1 MNFQNR
7 YLSLVEFLS
16 SYSAFWQ
23 REVLND
29 YPETIEAYPVHW
41 LELLDSKSDE
51 ELHEIDGK
59 NNPKSIEGT
68 PLSEFIN
75 KIQELI
81 KLPRETYNPGPL
93 PSWAYMRVKEK
104 KKHEIDCLREVII
117 PLKEKT
123 GFTKIADIGGGVGNF
138 SRIMAHYHGI
148 PTTCLDMNED
158 FIEKGKKRRTKY
170 PLPENAAKLSF
181 EKFMFGVDKGEVLKK
196 HFGGDGLSLG
206 LHTCGPLALEHL
218 KAFHENGG
226 RAMLNFGCCYSK
238 MDPLSNTNLSSF
250 AKEHPLDYTLHGL
263 TLATRS
269 HSTMSFEDFKLKER
283 VKSYR
288 YTLHLY
294 MQEILKVTEFQTL
307 GEAPARVY
315 WGNFSD
321 YALLKLKG
329 QNIDQLPT
337 SKELEDFYQNNEVK
351 KKVRHM
357 FLANII
363 RWQLGRAVELT
374 ILLDRCLYLE
384 ELGHRTELLQV
395 FNEELSPRNLGILS
409 Y

>member
-1 MNFQNR
+1 VNFQNR

-16 SYSAFWQ
+16 SYAPFWQ

-29 YPETIEAYPVHW
+29 YPETIKAYPTHW
-41 LELLDSKSDE
+41 LELLDSKTDQ

-59 NNPKSIEGT
+59 NRPDSIAGT
-68 PLSEFIN
+68 ELSDFII
-75 KIQELI
+75 KAQELI
-81 KLPRETYNPGPL
+81 SWPRMSFNPGPL

-117 PLKEKT
+117 PLQKKT
-123 GFTKIADIGGGVGNF
+123 GFTKIADIGGGVGNL

-158 FIEKGKKRRTKY
+158 FIEKGRKRKTKY
-170 PLPENAAKLSF
+170 PLPSNAAELSF
-181 EKFMFGVDKGEVLKK
+181 EKFKFGFDKGEVLKK

-206 LHTCGPLALEHL
+206 LHTCGPLALEHI
-218 KAFHENGG
+218 KAFHENKGNS
-226 RAMLNFGCCYSK
+226 MLNFGCCYSK
-238 MDPLSNTNLSSF
+238 MDPVAETNLSQF
-250 AKEHPLDYTLHGL
+250 AKEHPLNFTIHGL

-269 HSTMSFEDFKLKER
+269 HSTMTFDDFKLKER
-283 VKSYR
+283 VKYYR
-288 YTLHLY
+288 YTLHLF
-294 MQEILKVTEFQTL
+294 MQEVLKVSEFQTL
-307 GEAPARVY
+307 GEAAPRIY
-315 WGNFSD
+315 WGDFSV
-321 YALLKLKG
+321 YALEKLKS
-329 QNIDQLPT
+329 QNISSLP
-337 SKELEDFYQNNEVK
+337 SAQELEEFYERVDIK

-374 ILLDRCLYLE
+374 ILLDRCLLLTE
-384 ELGHRTELLQV
+384 QGHRVELLQV

-409 Y
+409 F